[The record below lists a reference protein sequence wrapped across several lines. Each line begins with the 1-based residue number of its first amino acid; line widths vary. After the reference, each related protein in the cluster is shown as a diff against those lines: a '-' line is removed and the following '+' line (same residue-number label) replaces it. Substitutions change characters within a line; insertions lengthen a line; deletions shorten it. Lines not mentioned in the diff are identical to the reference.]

1 MRFALVLAALAPVFA
16 QDEEQLTLK
25 FKYAAGERETMGM
38 KLHMRMDVGVYAGAE
53 TFEQKMEGPMGFSL
67 GLSCKTVGEGKFG
80 FEGEMG
86 GLEVNQDMVVNGMN
100 MKMSIKGKN
109 LRVENAE
116 GEAVI
121 DTEKGVNAEAAD
133 EILKEFSAF
142 GQKFELAM
150 DERGLVKG
158 LSENEK
164 IKEFFGGMAGENL
177 YPVVLPDKTVKIG
190 EEWTYVAKMKELGKL
205 KLSGEGVEVPLKYR
219 LEHVEAAGGGA
230 RVAVI
235 VVKQETALKDLEL
248 EGDLEGLPAG
258 AKILIKSMKVTGKGE
273 TRFLIDSGRIQTSEF
288 EAQAKAE
295 MKIKIEGMDEMEGVV
310 DVKIKAK
317 AAPKKEE
324 PAK

>member
-1 MRFALVLAALAPVFA
+1 MRIALALAFLAPIFA

-38 KLHMRMDVGVYAGAE
+38 NLHMRMDVGVYAGAE

-67 GLSCKTVGEGKFG
+67 GVSCKTAGEGRFG

-86 GLEVNQDMVVNGMN
+86 GLEMNQDMVVNGMN
-100 MKMSIKGKN
+100 MKMVVKGKN
-109 LRVENAE
+109 VRVENAE

-121 DTEKGVNAEAAD
+121 DTEKGVNVEAAD
-133 EILKEFSAF
+133 DILKEFAAF
-142 GQKFELAM
+142 GQKFEITM

-177 YPVVLPDKTVKIG
+177 YPVVLPDKAVKIG
-190 EEWTYVAKMKELGKL
+190 EEWTYAPKMKELGKL

-219 LEHVEAAGGGA
+219 LDRIESVGGGA
-230 RVAVI
+230 RVGVI
-235 VVKQETALKDLEL
+235 VVKQETTLKDLEL
-248 EGDLEGLPAG
+248 EGNLEGMAAG
-258 AKILIKSMKVTGKGE
+258 AKISIKSLTVSGKGE
-273 TRFLIDSGRIQTSEF
+273 TRFLIDSGRIETSEF
-288 EAQAKAE
+288 EARAKAE
-295 MKIKIEGMDEMEGVV
+295 MKIKVEGMEEMEGVV

-317 AAPKKEE
+317 AAPKKEA